1 MEAAAAVSASQSC
14 ERASSGQA
22 RTASR
27 WPLLLVAALCLA
39 ALGWQLWFGL
49 DPADEGFLW
58 YGAQRTV
65 LGELPLRDFQAYDPG
80 RYFWSAAWMLL
91 VGDSGIVALRAGNV
105 VLAAITVVLATWPV
119 TSASAHRHPLS
130 AIAIG
135 AIFTLWMVP
144 GFKVADSFAV
154 ILLLFGL
161 TRLIRR
167 PTPGRYLAGGI
178 CWGIAATIGINHA
191 LYGLV
196 AGLLT
201 LAYLRGA
208 PQLGRTVAFA
218 AAGAAIGYS
227 PMLAL
232 HAFAPEFTAAFIDG
246 IMLLFE
252 YGATNQSLPF
262 PSPLA
267 FLQVEKMGYLIAATE
282 TVAALLFLAVP
293 LFWAGMAWRL
303 RGRAS
308 RAAVPAPVLAGLF
321 LSLPYAH
328 YAYSRADPLHL
339 AISIL
344 PVLAAALAWG
354 IEAPRGRW
362 VLLSTA
368 FACSLIVTAH
378 MHPGY
383 YFLRGFLTEPVAVG
397 GDRLLL
403 RPQVAAQVRAVQKV
417 AGAAASAQ
425 FFAGPYLPAAYAI
438 AARRSPLWE
447 IYMLFPSSPARQRAE
462 IGRLEAAGVRH
473 AMILAARA
481 DGRADLG
488 LAQTHPLLF
497 AYLRK
502 CLPRAERLP
511 LEPPL
516 IVLSADGGQCQ
527 QGPVPGFGGRGD

>member
-1 MEAAAAVSASQSC
+1 MKAAGGMTATKSPEGACSEQP
-14 ERASSGQA
+14 
-22 RTASR
+22 RTALR

-49 DPADEGFLW
+49 DPGDEGFLW

-105 VLAAITVVLATWPV
+105 VLATITVVLATWSV
-119 TSASAHRHPLS
+119 TSASPQRHPLS
-130 AIAIG
+130 AIGIG
-135 AIFTLWMVP
+135 SIFTLWMVP
-144 GFKVADSFAV
+144 AFKVADSFAV
-154 ILLLFGL
+154 ILLLFAL

-167 PTPGRYLAGGI
+167 PTLGRYLVGGI

-208 PQLGRTVAFA
+208 PQLGRSVAFA

-232 HAFAPEFTAAFIDG
+232 HAFAPGFTAAFIDG
-246 IMLLFE
+246 IRLLFE
-252 YGATNQSLPF
+252 YGATNQALPF

-267 FLQVEKMGYLIAATE
+267 FLRVEKMGYLIAATE

-303 RGRAS
+303 RDRTS
-308 RAAVPAPVLAGLF
+308 RAAIPAPVLSGLF

-344 PVLAAALAWG
+344 PVLASALAWG
-354 IEAPRGRW
+354 MQAPRGRW

-368 FACSLIVTAH
+368 IVCSLVVTAH
-378 MHPGY
+378 MHQGY
-383 YFLRGFLTEPVAVG
+383 YFLRGFLTEPVAIG

-403 RPQVAAQVRAVQKV
+403 RPQIAARVRAVQKV
-417 AGAAASAQ
+417 AGAAAPAQ
-425 FFAGPYLPAAYAI
+425 FFAGPYLPASYAI
-438 AARRSPLWE
+438 AGRRSPVWE

-473 AMILAARA
+473 AMILDARA

-497 AYLRK
+497 AFLRK
-502 CLPRAERLP
+502 CLPRAETLP

-516 IVLSADGGQCQ
+516 IVLSAVEGQCSLR
-527 QGPVPGFGGRGD
+527 PVGGLEGRGD

>member
-1 MEAAAAVSASQSC
+1 MKAT
-14 ERASSGQA
+14 A
-22 RTASR
+22 RTRGNQPAREIRCDPPRTSLQ
-27 WPLLLVAALCLA
+27 WPLLLVAALCFA
-39 ALGWQLWFGL
+39 ALGWQLWFGF

-58 YGAQRTV
+58 YGAQRTL

-80 RYFWSAAWMLL
+80 RYFWSAVWMLL
-91 VGDSGIVALRAGNV
+91 AGDSGIVALRAGNV
-105 VLAAITVVLATWPV
+105 VLAAIAVVLATWSV
-119 TSASAHRHPLS
+119 TSASPRPHPLS
-130 AIAIG
+130 IIATG

-154 ILLLFGL
+154 ILVMFGL

-167 PTPGRYLAGGI
+167 PTLGRYLIGGI
-178 CWGIAATIGINHA
+178 CWGVAATIGINHA

-208 PQLGRTVAFA
+208 PQLGRAVAFA

-232 HAFAPEFTAAFIDG
+232 HAFAPGFTAAFIDG
-246 IMLLFE
+246 IRLLFE
-252 YGATNQSLPF
+252 YGATNQAVPF

-282 TVAALLFLAVP
+282 TLAALLFLAVP

-303 RGRAS
+303 RDHDFRAV
-308 RAAVPAPVLAGLF
+308 VPAPALAGLF

-344 PVLAAALAWG
+344 PVLAATLAWSIQASRWRSALLATALAY
-354 IEAPRGRW
+354 
-362 VLLSTA
+362 
-368 FACSLIVTAH
+368 SLVVTAH
-378 MHPGY
+378 MHSGY
-383 YFLRGFLTEPVAVG
+383 YFLRGFLTERVAVG
-397 GDRLLL
+397 TDRLLL
-403 RPQVAAQVRAVQKV
+403 RPEIAAQVRAVQKV
-417 AGAAASAQ
+417 AGAAAPGQ

-438 AARRSPLWE
+438 AGRKSPVWE
-447 IYMLFPSSPARQRAE
+447 IYMLFPSSPARQQAE
-462 IGRLEAAGVRH
+462 TGRLQAAGVRH
-473 AMILAARA
+473 ALIVDARA

-511 LEPPL
+511 LVPPL
-516 IVLSADGGQCQ
+516 IVLSADGGPC
-527 QGPVPGFGGRGD
+527 R